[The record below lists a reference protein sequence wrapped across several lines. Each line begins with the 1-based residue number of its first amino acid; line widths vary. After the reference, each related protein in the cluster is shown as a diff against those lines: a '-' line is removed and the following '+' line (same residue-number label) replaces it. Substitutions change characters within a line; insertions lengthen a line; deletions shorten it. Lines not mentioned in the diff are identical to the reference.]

1 VSSGVGEDAKGA
13 TPNGGGKVA
22 KFAKERISILLTRII
37 SGR

>member
-1 VSSGVGEDAKGA
+1 MNLVVGEDAKGA
-13 TPNGGGKVA
+13 KNA